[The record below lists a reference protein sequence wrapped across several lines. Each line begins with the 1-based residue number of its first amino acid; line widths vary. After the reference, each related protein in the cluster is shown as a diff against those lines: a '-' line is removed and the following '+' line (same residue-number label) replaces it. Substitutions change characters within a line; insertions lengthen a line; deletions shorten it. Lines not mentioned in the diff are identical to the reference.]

1 MAKQWTPPSD
11 GLATKSTKFVPPSDA
26 VEVKKKASSE
36 SDSKLEEPTLVSSA
50 NEVEDGGLKVIPG
63 GGTLRTPEKMKYT
76 GDYKPTEKKI
86 SGDGEVLESNDG
98 TKYRYYNGKYYTFTD
113 TSVDKKTGTK
123 VNNYNTQI
131 DNSQR
136 VKTLDKMFNKADYYK
151 GYPGKED
158 KEYRFKYNQWYEDDK
173 SGKGFTPIQDPV
185 RVGNLNKQFK
195 KEGSTVLGEKV
206 FVGYPGKESNEYKV
220 SDDGAWMYRPKGS
233 NNWSVITNEGSILS
247 LNKQYG
253 QKIDPKKQDLQN
265 LAVKNSELNDINHKI
280 DAYVTSN
287 LIDDREGVVTD
298 VLSKKFPQFNFEQS
312 KVGVDR
318 MTVSLKGS
326 QDPKDRIEIILDNWE
341 DSDDKLNAN
350 LLKSFMKERV
360 NMADSRT
367 SLQEKES
374 PFLTRDIESKQRA
387 LEAGSGQKEFEQPE
401 LVINKDGSVSYAE
414 KPKTTATQKAV
425 QGIEEKQQL
434 KEARQ
439 EYFSDKSNYLKT
451 IKNSYSRG
459 EIDNKEFQTA
469 VAAIKVDDKEI
480 KRSDE
485 FVNDVNYSRKKLTE
499 SQDFQEKYINDV
511 TEKLKSGEITQE
523 QYDAE
528 YQPKIAEMNDSV
540 EKQKEQ
546 LNIDNKSMNGSLR
559 AMERAVAENRLVQ
572 EQIGSTGG
580 AIAYNAIKM
589 ATDLG
594 RLAGLTPEDQEAFI
608 RDNFGI
614 VTTKEFIGSEDRT
627 FLQKAA
633 MSSASTG
640 VAIAASAVGGAPLAL
655 ATLWAAGTFEMFDD
669 EEMKDVPKRDR
680 FLMSA
685 AYGVV
690 SSYLE
695 KIGLDELVGGSIG
708 KKLAMNVV
716 KDSAKKLTKDAP
728 KEYIENLLISETK
741 TRLQQAGVKVG
752 VGMLA
757 EGTTEALQ
765 SLANVSTKEVYD
777 QLKGTDYF
785 NNKSGWEI
793 ASDVLY
799 DGALGAVGGGMISS
813 AITGSQQ
820 VVQGRRAS
828 KMDTE
833 IQALIAAAETEGM
846 SDAVKTTLK
855 AKIIRGEITKADA
868 INILGDF
875 NIIKSKVDQMPN
887 TLTEEG
893 KAASLD
899 LMLEKD
905 KLDKQ
910 IEGKDP
916 NLVEPQK
923 KRVNEINDRL
933 KQIGEDAV
941 QKQTTGEVPV
951 QSETGVSEE
960 VAGGV
965 SQPTTEQVTEEV
977 VGKEVVGEEVKGEQ
991 AKAEVAKQ
999 EEVVPTEEDNSFV
1012 YKMNTEKTSTGKGK
1026 WEDDFEIID
1035 NRDGGNLGKESAKWA
1050 VTNRITGETV
1060 EANSKKDAA
1069 GIIKNA
1075 PSYGVDMWGDGMTVD
1090 FTDLGGKEQNKYREE
1105 FDRQKSERVPETKTT
1120 ETVSSKT
1127 QETAPSTESEL
1138 DFEVTPEVNQEA
1150 DALEKL
1156 LADEGITVE
1165 SPVVEQPVAEETVVD
1180 TSEVS
1185 DRDIMEIEDN
1195 NENIRTEEDN
1205 IKQYQT
1211 EAKAKVDKINKSKW
1225 SPLRKKNEIAK
1236 VRQEYKDKIDD
1247 ARLSIAN
1254 NRSDVTKAETR
1265 VRKATKTTTTPV
1277 TETAPVAET
1286 PVAAPARKPKAP
1298 KKLTKKETLQKYND
1312 HIDSLI
1318 RDEKQTSDRRIVQLE
1333 NQKNSAT
1340 RERRTELTQQ
1350 IQELELN
1357 FSSKKRELEGKKG
1370 NVEAAVEFV
1379 ANAPRFRMSEGTQEE
1394 ADTRNDEQAIVD
1406 KMNEASAEEKGL
1418 TRGEVPADVEV
1429 NPIEESS
1436 SLSKGLDKVLKFLG
1450 LKDKNSLLKRIE
1462 DFNGIPMILG
1472 MSDMLAAG
1480 TIKDSIGGDMV
1491 VDGGLLYNTLGKNV
1505 GLAWA
1510 GVTEDGANNQVKQA
1524 RELYEANKELFDRLW
1539 AEGKIPNGHVPM
1551 AIMRMGNTAV
1561 NSNEAVF
1568 RYLLP
1573 LVKSLPL
1580 KNRTAALKTYMQT
1593 LQSKA
1598 EGNAASYWF
1607 TELEEQIGMGNLSTK
1622 EQVLD
1627 YLNNLAAEEQKAHEE
1642 SKKEGESAKVKKIKS
1657 FINAIKK
1664 KKDGQERTFEDIRED
1679 LNDRL
1684 EKIVPF
1690 MLASYI
1696 KSNKIKT
1703 LDGFLEAVVNE
1714 SKKRADG
1721 DKNIFSLPVR
1731 SFIFNSLISPETT
1744 KGKNSL
1750 EVIKTLLDGVKNA
1763 DATIFTAKHIY
1774 DAIGEKSMLKAN
1786 KGDVVGVMGIKVVDE
1801 DGNSAGGAKKAEHNN
1816 YGYGPEGKVI
1826 ALIKNPKQ
1834 GIDVFP
1840 EFRAKLARVFKPSKT
1855 GKYPS
1860 IEDAVGQT
1868 GGAFFMDAAFRGT
1881 APAVDAMT
1889 DLKIL
1894 IGKLRFA
1901 FPEVSVATTQEEFD
1915 AFMEKEGVRAREK
1928 DGKVIYGVTKDGRI
1942 FLNPSEQTLRTPIH
1956 EFGHIWIDYL
1966 RSTAS
1971 GKKGDM
1977 LLQKGFELVDGTPE
1991 YERALKEYGSRE
2003 LALEE
2008 ALVELM
2014 AVKGDTIISAAK
2026 KSQFLEW
2033 MNGLF
2038 KYIKENLTRSKDFA
2052 QTRIKDLTLDEF
2064 INIGLADLFSGQKV
2078 SGKFDPR
2085 TAGGASRARFSKIDS
2100 IAKIIDAARKNNVSD
2115 QAIKL
2120 VLARKGFA
2128 VADINDAF
2136 NSATQ
2141 AEENLDATLPGY
2153 TELMAKV
2160 DAMIT
2165 RQVSRNIDPAKISK
2179 NVDALV
2185 RKSDVYKNA
2194 TDIQKKA
2201 IEANTKAKTSTRQT
2215 VAPSSGRIIG
2225 AVGDI
2230 QNLTTQ
2236 EKLSIASRI
2245 MKLAKDASANLS
2257 DEIKDLAKSG
2267 KITANQMTVIFNRFK
2282 SVNLLN
2288 ERSVNSFIDYM
2299 ANVFNNADYA
2309 SKVSRAIS
2317 LKKKVIN
2324 NARTK
2329 LGIASSL
2336 ISEIV
2341 TMASIKPSVIPSAVF
2356 DQYMELMDML
2366 GARQTVLTLDQK
2378 SEISQGVSNVL
2389 NAVNEE
2395 MSQTEALAEQ
2405 FENYADKELNANG
2418 GVDFAKTLKKMIDDG
2433 TITEAEAE
2441 IMRKYKTEIVDSEF
2455 TKKTP
2460 EELEGE
2466 KKGLLEDLKNKKIST
2481 DAIAG
2486 LGTRLERDDAE
2497 SLAALL
2503 ETDAVNELNNTTL
2516 KNVLKLVDNINNGFL
2531 PHYAKVIEKKLD
2543 GINKSMEMQESLSE
2557 GKTSA
2562 VSGFLS
2568 SIRAGVKT
2576 LIGQDSTKEKELI
2589 RSTALAKIDEVF
2601 GNFKNNAIFKALF
2614 QKSAIGIDAYN
2625 TELNVLLEKLDKA
2638 RDKVL
2643 RSFGRALKQDPNTFV
2658 NSSFKMMT
2666 YLLQLEKNSNP
2677 DSKQVNN
2684 AVDFIK
2690 KTQQQ
2695 IKNDKSTYKQRD
2707 SDLLQ
2712 GILNDF
2718 VDADTKQIDIDKL
2731 YSSFN
2736 AAEKAAI
2743 KAIQEVNESMTEKA
2757 IYTSAIIRGDKIN
2770 PILNYISHSV
2780 IVDTNLNSDV
2790 RGASDVDSFTSS
2802 RQVST
2807 RARSLEERTGTVTA
2821 ISFDPFGTTEKSTK
2835 GVLLDF
2841 HMTIP
2846 YQTAMITLNETR
2858 KRMEESKDG
2867 MSKKQRLSLNAIES
2881 AYMEASKNALQ
2892 SSLLRSSVS
2901 DMVVKIMSDA
2911 GYRAI
2916 LGTSV
2921 SRTASELLSNMSGA
2935 AFMNSAAMIKGI
2947 KEHSAYLNPDRGA
2960 SIMKILKSTQIG
2972 RTFGGGGLFTDP
2984 SIGRQNVGTDR
2995 LRAKSNL
3002 QSATQM
3008 IYNRSLKPVKNSF
3021 EWAADILTSSPDKL
3035 VTRPM
3040 WFGSFSNEFKK
3051 ASGKEVDFD
3060 KIEANDEA
3068 YMKENAD
3075 AIQKATEKADRNVLQ
3090 LSATNNAYAGVL
3102 KNNISPD
3109 ISGFAK
3115 AIKVFDNFLTRF
3127 TTYEYLNAR
3136 TAIYNLVNDGMLSK
3150 REAAG
3155 LLAGVTTRMI
3165 TYTMLSKM
3173 LGTGL
3178 VSLVSSMLF
3187 GDDDDEEDD
3196 KTFYQKLGQAGASA
3210 GTTLL
3215 LGRNFGN
3222 IARNVIGYGAEKM
3235 NEEYLTALR
3244 NGDYDPYKDAIQF
3257 TVAPVEKKADQ
3268 GKGVDIAD
3276 YAFNMMG
3283 PASPFAKS
3291 LRYAVSKL
3299 TEKDRVAPKESDSD
3313 AVKAKRREAV
3323 TRQDRERNYRVPL
3336 EVTGTLG
3343 FVPLY
3348 KDIRNVLNNFIYA
3361 DLKKSLKEQEANKE
3375 KKAEMLMGYESKTD
3389 MKDSNPKLYDR
3400 LYDKGGK
3407 YYAEEEVRLAKENLK
3422 SSLKKIEKNLRS
3434 GEINYSKARIL
3445 KRKAVR
3451 TSEKRIRKAT

>member
-1 MAKQWTPPSD
+1 MPLDYNEFAEKIKQKYPAYKD
-11 GLATKSTKFVPPSDA
+11 VDNYELATKM
-26 VEVKKKASSE
+26 VEKYPEYKDQVVLKKKVPSELASKSG
-36 SDSKLEEPTLVSSA
+36 EPTLVSSA
-50 NEVEDGGLKVIPG
+50 KEVNNAVEARDYSGQKYVAPKQA
-63 GGTLRTPEKMKYT
+63 TPVDATKA
-76 GDYKPTEKKI
+76 PKKT
-86 SGDGEVLESNDG
+86 SGDGEILESKNA
-98 TKYRYYNGKYYTFTD
+98 KYRYSNGKWYGYTD
-113 TSVDKKTGTK
+113 TTFDKKTGAE
-123 VNNYNTQI
+123 VSNYNTAI
-131 DNSQR
+131 NDTNR
-136 VKTLDKMFNKADYYK
+136 VKTLEKMFNKAEYVK

-173 SGKGFTPIQDPV
+173 SGKGFKVIQDPV
-185 RVGNLNKQFK
+185 RVGALNKQFK
-195 KEGSTVLGEKV
+195 KEGSTVLGEKT

-247 LNKQYG
+247 LNKQFG
-253 QKIDPKKQDLQN
+253 QKVDPKKQDLQN
-265 LAVKNSELNDINHKI
+265 LAVKNAELNDINHKI

-312 KVGVDR
+312 TAGVDR

-326 QDPKDRIEIILDNWE
+326 NDPKDRIEIVLDNWE

-367 SLQEKES
+367 NLEEKES

-414 KPKTTATQKAV
+414 QPKTTATQKAV
-425 QGIEEKQQL
+425 QLIEEKQQL

-451 IKNSYSRG
+451 LKNSYSKG

-480 KRSDE
+480 KRSNE

-528 YQPKIAEMNDSV
+528 YQPKIAEMNDSI

-546 LNIDNKSMNGSLR
+546 LKIDNKSMDGSLR

-608 RDNFGI
+608 RDTFGI

-640 VAIAASAVGGAPLAL
+640 VAIAANALGGAPLSL

-695 KIGLDELVGGSIG
+695 KLGLDELVGGEIG

-716 KDSAKKLTKDAP
+716 KDAAKKITKDAP

-741 TRLQQAGVKVG
+741 SRLQQAGVKIG

-765 SLANVSTKEVYD
+765 SLSSISTKAVYD
-777 QLKGTDYF
+777 EWNGTDYF
-785 NNKSGWEI
+785 KNKSGWEI
-793 ASDVLY
+793 ASDILY

-813 AITGSQQ
+813 VITGAEQT
-820 VVQGRRAS
+820 VQGRRAN
-828 KMDTE
+828 KMDAD
-833 IQALIAAAETEGM
+833 IKALIAAAETEGM
-846 SDAVKTTLK
+846 SEAVKTTLK
-855 AKIIRGEITKADA
+855 AKIIRGEITKTDA

-875 NIIKSKVDQMPN
+875 DVIKSKVDQMPN

-905 KLDKQ
+905 KLEKQ

-933 KQIGEDAV
+933 KQIGE
-941 QKQTTGEVPV
+941 
-951 QSETGVSEE
+951 
-960 VAGGV
+960 
-965 SQPTTEQVTEEV
+965 
-977 VGKEVVGEEVKGEQ
+977 GEQ
-991 AKAEVAKQ
+991 AKTEVTE
-999 EEVVPTEEDNSFV
+999 EEVVLNSMNPSGGIFVEYTPEQRDALPLGENITTYDETADISPTEKVTVYRGVPNDVNEIKSGDFV
-1012 YKMNTEKTSTGKGK
+1012 TTNEQLAKDYAGEGKVISMEVNANDILDDKTEP
-1026 WEDDFEIID
+1026 
-1035 NRDGGNLGKESAKWA
+1035 LGEEYIL
-1050 VTNRITGETV
+1050 RIKQLAPEMET
-1060 EANSKKDAA
+1060 
-1069 GIIKNA
+1069 
-1075 PSYGVDMWGDGMTVD
+1075 T
-1090 FTDLGGKEQNKYREE
+1090 
-1105 FDRQKSERVPETKTT
+1105 
-1120 ETVSSKT
+1120 
-1127 QETAPSTESEL
+1127 ETAPSTESEL
-1138 DFEVTPEVNQEA
+1138 DFEVTPEVTQEA

-1156 LADEGITVE
+1156 LADEGITIE
-1165 SPVVEQPVAEETVVD
+1165 APVVEETVAEEAPVVEP
-1180 TSEVS
+1180 SG
-1185 DRDIMEIEDN
+1185 
-1195 NENIRTEEDN
+1195 
-1205 IKQYQT
+1205 
-1211 EAKAKVDKINKSKW
+1211 
-1225 SPLRKKNEIAK
+1225 
-1236 VRQEYKDKIDD
+1236 
-1247 ARLSIAN
+1247 
-1254 NRSDVTKAETR
+1254 ETGQL
-1265 VRKATKTTTTPV
+1265 PV
-1277 TETAPVAET
+1277 TEEAPVTEK
-1286 PVAAPARKPKAP
+1286 PVRKSRAKKAAPVVETETTATSEAEGQETVFEGSSKRGDQRQYVI
-1298 KKLTKKETLQKYND
+1298 KKDNKGN
-1312 HIDSLI
+1312 
-1318 RDEKQTSDRRIVQLE
+1318 IVSVRMNPLSTGLE
-1333 NQKNSAT
+1333 AGQPT
-1340 RERRTELTQQ
+1340 REFKRTGTDKFTESTD
-1350 IQELELN
+1350 
-1357 FSSKKRELEGKKG
+1357 
-1370 NVEAAVEFV
+1370 
-1379 ANAPRFRMSEGTQEE
+1379 ANGRTVLKTSNDDTIRLDKPVPGARFRMSEGTQEE

-1480 TIKDSIGGDMV
+1480 TIKDSMGGDMV
-1491 VDGGLLYNTLGKNV
+1491 VDGGLLYNTLGKNI

-1510 GVTEDGANNQVKQA
+1510 GVTEDGANNQAKQA

-1539 AEGKIPNGHVPM
+1539 AEGKIPQGHVPM
-1551 AIMRMGNTAV
+1551 AIMRMGNTAI

-1607 TELEEQIGMGNLSTK
+1607 TELEEQIEVGNLTSK
-1622 EQVLD
+1622 EQVLE
-1627 YLNNLAAEEQKAHEE
+1627 YLKNLADEEN
-1642 SKKEGESAKVKKIKS
+1642 KKNGESTKYKKIIAFTNS
-1657 FINAIKK
+1657 IKK
-1664 KKDGQERTFEDIRED
+1664 NKAKGEERTFDDIREE
-1679 LNDRL
+1679 LNKRL
-1684 EKIVPF
+1684 DKIVPF
-1690 MLASYI
+1690 MLSTYI

-1714 SKKRADG
+1714 SKKRAQG

-1774 DAIGEKSMLKAN
+1774 DAIGEKSMIKAN
-1786 KGDVVGVMGIKVVDE
+1786 KGDVVGIMGIKVVDE
-1801 DGNSAGGAKKAEHNN
+1801 DGNPAGGAKKADHNN

-1840 EFRAKLARVFKPSKT
+1840 EFRAKLSRVFKPSKT
-1855 GKYPS
+1855 GKYPT

-1868 GGAFFMDAAFRGT
+1868 GGAFFMDSAFRGT

-1915 AFMEKEGVRAREK
+1915 NFLEQEGIRAREK

-1966 RSTAS
+1966 RSKES

-2008 ALVELM
+2008 ALVELL
-2014 AVKGDTIISAAK
+2014 AVKGDTIASAAK

-2033 MNGLF
+2033 MNAMF

-2052 QTRIKDLTLDEF
+2052 QTKIKDLTLDEF
-2064 INIGLADLFSGQKV
+2064 INIGLADLFSGQRV
-2078 SGKFDPR
+2078 SGKFDAR
-2085 TAGGASRARFSKIDS
+2085 TAGEASRARYSKVDS
-2100 IAKIIDAARKNNVSD
+2100 IAKIIDAARKNNISD

-2136 NSATQ
+2136 DAATQ
-2141 AEENLDATLPGY
+2141 AEQDLDSTLPGY

-2165 RQVSRNIDPAKISK
+2165 RQTSRNIDPLKISK

-2194 TDIQKKA
+2194 ADLQKKA
-2201 IEANTKAKTSTRQT
+2201 IEANTKAKTGTRQT
-2215 VAPSSGRIIG
+2215 VAPSYGRILG

-2230 QNLTTQ
+2230 ENITSK
-2236 EKLSIASRI
+2236 EKIAIANRI
-2245 MKLAKDASANLS
+2245 AALAKDSSANLA
-2257 DEIKDLAKSG
+2257 DDIKYLAKSG
-2267 KITANQMTVIFNRFK
+2267 KISAKQMVSVFNRLK

-2288 ERSVNSFIDYM
+2288 EVSVMKFIDYM
-2299 ANVFNNADYA
+2299 AKVFNNAEYA
-2309 SKVSRAIS
+2309 QQISTAKSLQSKV
-2317 LKKKVIN
+2317 KN
-2324 NARTK
+2324 NAKTK
-2329 LGIASSL
+2329 LGIANDL
-2336 ISEIV
+2336 ISEILK
-2341 TMASIKPSVIPSAVF
+2341 MASINPSLIPSKVF
-2356 DQYMELMDML
+2356 NTYLETMNML
-2366 GARQTVLTLDQK
+2366 GQRTAVLKLEERGELTQKVSDILD
-2378 SEISQGVSNVL
+2378 
-2389 NAVNEE
+2389 AVNEE
-2395 MSQTEALAEQ
+2395 LSVASEMADK
-2405 FENYADKELNANG
+2405 FDNYEGKELNKDG
-2418 GVDFAKTLKKMIDDG
+2418 KLDFAKTLKAMIDDN
-2433 TITEAEAE
+2433 TITEAQAD
-2441 IMRKYKTEIVDSEF
+2441 IMRKYKSEIVDSES
-2455 TKKTP
+2455 TKKTE
-2460 EELEGE
+2460 EELEAE
-2466 KKGLLEDLKNKKIST
+2466 RKSLVNILQNETISNEAL
-2481 DAIAG
+2481 DN
-2486 LGTRLERDDAE
+2486 LPSRLERD
-2497 SLAALL
+2497 LAKSIKALIK
-2503 ETDAVNELNNTTL
+2503 TDAVKSLNNATL
-2516 KNVLKLVDNINNGFL
+2516 KNMLKLVDNINNGFV
-2531 PHYAKVIEKKLD
+2531 PHYAQSMKERLTSINNAPSMDNSVRKGKPLKVSSLTSRVKSLFTKK
-2543 GINKSMEMQESLSE
+2543 NYVTEM
-2557 GKTSA
+2557 
-2562 VSGFLS
+2562 
-2568 SIRAGVKT
+2568 
-2576 LIGQDSTKEKELI
+2576 I
-2589 RSTALAKIDEVF
+2589 RSVALGNIDQVFGDFKSNTIFKAMFEGSANGIAAFNSELAKIND
-2601 GNFKNNAIFKALF
+2601 K
-2614 QKSAIGIDAYN
+2614 
-2625 TELNVLLEKLDKA
+2625 LEKAKLDVA
-2638 RDKVL
+2638 ESL
-2643 RSFGRALKQDPNTFV
+2643 GQDPNKVTL
-2658 NSSFKMMT
+2658 SAFKTMT
-2666 YLLQLEKNSNP
+2666 YLLQLEKDSNP

-2684 AVDFIK
+2684 AVDFINE
-2690 KTQQQ
+2690 TLSQ
-2695 IKNDKSTYKQRD
+2695 IEKGSSTYTEMD
-2707 SDLLQ
+2707 AELLQ
-2712 GILNDF
+2712 DILDKYVNKE
-2718 VDADTKQIDIDKL
+2718 TGQIDNKKL

-2736 AAEKAAI
+2736 ATEKAAI
-2743 KAIQEVNESMTEKA
+2743 KTIQEVNDSMTEKA
-2757 IYTSAIIRGDKIN
+2757 VYTAGIIRGDKIN
-2770 PILNYISHSV
+2770 PIANYVPHVVLEEAIPGKEITGANDVANFSNSRKPS
-2780 IVDTNLNSDV
+2780 TKAKNLV
-2790 RGASDVDSFTSS
+2790 
-2802 RQVST
+2802 
-2807 RARSLEERTGTVTA
+2807 ERTGAVTA
-2821 ISFDPFGTTEKSTK
+2821 ISFNPYKSTQNAAK
-2835 GVLLDF
+2835 NVLLDF
-2841 HMTIP
+2841 HMTEPIRIARM
-2846 YQTAMITLNETR
+2846 TINETR
-2858 KRMEESKDG
+2858 KRMEEEG
-2867 MSKKQRLSLNAIES
+2867 INAQERMFLNAIS
-2881 AYMEASKNALQ
+2881 NAYEEATQNVLA
-2892 SSLLRSSVS
+2892 SSFHNDELINK
-2901 DMVVKIMSDA
+2901 VVDYIARA
-2911 GYRAI
+2911 GYQAV
-2916 LGTSV
+2916 LGTSIT
-2921 SRTASELLSNMSGA
+2921 RTASELLSNMSA
-2935 AFMNSAAMIKGI
+2935 VAFMNPAAFTTGV
-2947 KEHSAYLNPDRGA
+2947 KEFSNYSNPEEGLD
-2960 SIMKILKSTQIG
+2960 IML
-2972 RTFGGGGLFTDP
+2972 
-2984 SIGRQNVGTDR
+2984 NVGSSQTERVMGGNTQGGMLIDPAIR
-2995 LRAKSNL
+2995 KSSVGMKDTKAKNKL
-3002 QSATQM
+3002 MNTMQM
-3008 IYNRSLKPVKNSF
+3008 IYNTS
-3021 EWAADILTSSPDKL
+3021 DIKEGVNITKTLSDTLMSSPDTI
-3035 VTRPM
+3035 VTRPT
-3040 WFGSFSNEFKK
+3040 WFGAFANEFEKS
-3051 ASGKEVDFD
+3051 SGKKVDFD
-3060 KIEANDEA
+3060 KIKANDET
-3068 YMKENAD
+3068 YMNENTDAIKTAKENAD
-3075 AIQKATEKADRNVLQ
+3075 KAVFN
-3090 LSATNNAYAGVL
+3090 LSATNNAYMGLL

-3109 ISGFAK
+3109 SKGIAK
-3115 AIKVFDNFLTRF
+3115 AIKVFDNYLTRF

-3136 TAIYNLVNDGMLSK
+3136 TAVYALAGQGMISK
-3150 REAAG
+3150 KQAIG
-3155 LLAGVTTRMI
+3155 LLAGVTVRMV
-3165 TYTMLSKM
+3165 TYSLLTKALSSAL
-3173 LGTGL
+3173 LGLMG
-3178 VSLVSSMLF
+3178 
-3187 GDDDDEEDD
+3187 GDDDDEDD
-3196 KTFYQKLGQAGASA
+3196 KTKMQKLGQAAASA
-3210 GTTLL
+3210 GTTLM

-3222 IARNVIGYGAEKM
+3222 IARNIMGYGVEKM
-3235 NEEYLTALR
+3235 NEKYLTLLR
-3244 NGDYDPYKDAIQF
+3244 EGDYDAYQDAIQY
-3257 TVAPVEKKADQ
+3257 TVVPQEKKQDM
-3268 GKGVDIAD
+3268 GKGVDTEQLL
-3276 YAFNMMG
+3276 YNMLG
-3283 PASPFAKS
+3283 PTAPFTKS
-3291 LRYAVSKL
+3291 LVYGIKKL

-3313 AVKAKRREAV
+3313 AVKNKREEAV
-3323 TRQDRERNYRVPL
+3323 TRQQRERTERVPL
-3336 EVTGTLG
+3336 EILGTAG
-3343 FVPLY
+3343 FIPLY
-3348 KDIRNVLNNFIYA
+3348 KDIRKAVNESIYA
-3361 DLKKSLKEQEANKE
+3361 DLKKSLKEQEANKA
-3375 KKAEMLMGYESKTD
+3375 KKEEMLMGYESKSD
-3389 MKDSNPKLYDR
+3389 MEENNPKLYKR
-3400 LYDKGGK
+3400 LYEKGGK
-3407 YYAEEEVRLAKENLK
+3407 YYAEEEVRLANENLK
-3422 SSLKKIEKNLRS
+3422 NSLRKIEKELKS

-3445 KRKAVR
+3445 KRRAVR
-3451 TSEKRIRKAT
+3451 TSEKRIRKAR

>member
-1 MAKQWTPPSD
+1 
-11 GLATKSTKFVPPSDA
+11 
-26 VEVKKKASSE
+26 
-36 SDSKLEEPTLVSSA
+36 
-50 NEVEDGGLKVIPG
+50 
-63 GGTLRTPEKMKYT
+63 
-76 GDYKPTEKKI
+76 
-86 SGDGEVLESNDG
+86 
-98 TKYRYYNGKYYTFTD
+98 
-113 TSVDKKTGTK
+113 
-123 VNNYNTQI
+123 
-131 DNSQR
+131 
-136 VKTLDKMFNKADYYK
+136 
-151 GYPGKED
+151 
-158 KEYRFKYNQWYEDDK
+158 
-173 SGKGFTPIQDPV
+173 
-185 RVGNLNKQFK
+185 
-195 KEGSTVLGEKV
+195 
-206 FVGYPGKESNEYKV
+206 
-220 SDDGAWMYRPKGS
+220 
-233 NNWSVITNEGSILS
+233 
-247 LNKQYG
+247 
-253 QKIDPKKQDLQN
+253 
-265 LAVKNSELNDINHKI
+265 
-280 DAYVTSN
+280 
-287 LIDDREGVVTD
+287 
-298 VLSKKFPQFNFEQS
+298 
-312 KVGVDR
+312 
-318 MTVSLKGS
+318 
-326 QDPKDRIEIILDNWE
+326 
-341 DSDDKLNAN
+341 
-350 LLKSFMKERV
+350 
-360 NMADSRT
+360 
-367 SLQEKES
+367 
-374 PFLTRDIESKQRA
+374 
-387 LEAGSGQKEFEQPE
+387 
-401 LVINKDGSVSYAE
+401 
-414 KPKTTATQKAV
+414 
-425 QGIEEKQQL
+425 
-434 KEARQ
+434 
-439 EYFSDKSNYLKT
+439 
-451 IKNSYSRG
+451 
-459 EIDNKEFQTA
+459 
-469 VAAIKVDDKEI
+469 
-480 KRSDE
+480 
-485 FVNDVNYSRKKLTE
+485 
-499 SQDFQEKYINDV
+499 
-511 TEKLKSGEITQE
+511 
-523 QYDAE
+523 
-528 YQPKIAEMNDSV
+528 
-540 EKQKEQ
+540 
-546 LNIDNKSMNGSLR
+546 MNGSLR

-614 VTTKEFIGSEDRT
+614 VTTQEFIGSEDRT

-765 SLANVSTKEVYD
+765 SLASVSTKEVYD
-777 QLKGTDYF
+777 QWKGTDYF

-813 AITGSQQ
+813 AISGSQQ

-905 KLDKQ
+905 KLEKQ

-933 KQIGEDAV
+933 KQIGKDAV
-941 QKQTTGEVPV
+941 QKQATGEVPV

-960 VAGGV
+960 VEGGV
-965 SQPTTEQVTEEV
+965 PQPTTEQATEEV
-977 VGKEVVGEEVKGEQ
+977 IGEEVVGEEVKGEQ
-991 AKAEVAKQ
+991 AQAEITQQ

-1069 GIIKNA
+1069 DIIKNA
-1075 PSYGVDMWGDGMTVD
+1075 PAYGVDMWGDGMTVD

-1105 FDRQKSERVPETKTT
+1105 FDRQKSERAPETETT

-1165 SPVVEQPVAEETVVD
+1165 SPVVDQPVAEETVVD

-1205 IKQYQT
+1205 IKQYQA
-1211 EAKAKVDKINKSKW
+1211 EAKAKVDKINNYKW
-1225 SPLRKKNEIAK
+1225 SLLRKKNEIAK
-1236 VRQEYKDKIDD
+1236 VRQEYKDKIED

-1277 TETAPVAET
+1277 TDTAPVAET

-2141 AEENLDATLPGY
+2141 AEEDLDATLPGY
-2153 TELMAKV
+2153 TELLANV
-2160 DAMIT
+2160 DTMIA
-2165 RQVSRNIDPAKISK
+2165 RQISRNIEPAKISK

-2194 TDIQKKA
+2194 TDLQKKA
-2201 IEANTKAKTSTRQT
+2201 IEANTKAKTGTRQT

-2230 QNLTTQ
+2230 QNLTAK
-2236 EKLSIASRI
+2236 EKLAIAKRI
-2245 MKLAKDASANLS
+2245 IKLAKDASANLS
-2257 DEIKDLAKSG
+2257 SEIKDLAKSG
-2267 KITANQMTVIFNRFK
+2267 KITTNQMTTIFNRLK
-2282 SVNLLN
+2282 DVNLLD

-2299 ANVFNNADYA
+2299 ANVFNKADYA

-2341 TMASIKPSVIPSAVF
+2341 TMASIKPSVIPASVL
-2356 DQYMELMDML
+2356 DQYMELMEML
-2366 GARQTVLTLDQK
+2366 GARQTVLTLNEK
-2378 SEISQGVSNVL
+2378 SEMSQGVSNVL

-2395 MSQTEALAEQ
+2395 MSEAQSLAEQ
-2405 FENYADKELNANG
+2405 FDNYEEKELNENG
-2418 GVDFAKTLKKMIDDG
+2418 GVDFAKTLKKMIADG
-2433 TITEAEAE
+2433 TITDAQAE
-2441 IMRKYKTEIVDSEF
+2441 IMRKYKSEIVDSES

-2460 EELEGE
+2460 EELEEE
-2466 KKGLLEDLKNKKIST
+2466 KKGLLEDLKNKKISPE
-2481 DAIAG
+2481 AIAS

-2557 GKTSA
+2557 GKTA
-2562 VSGFLS
+2562 VVSGFFS

-2576 LIGQDSTKEKELI
+2576 LMGKQDSTKEKELI
-2589 RSTALAKIDEVF
+2589 RSTALGKIDEVF

-2614 QKSAIGIDAYN
+2614 QQSAIGIDAYN
-2625 TELNVLLEKLDKA
+2625 TELNVLLDKLDDA

-2643 RSFGRALKQDPNTFV
+2643 RSFGVKLRKDPNTFV

-2677 DSKQVNN
+2677 DSNQVNN

-2695 IKNDKSTYKQRD
+2695 IKNDRSTYTKRD

-2718 VDADTKQIDIDKL
+2718 VDADTKQIDINKL

-2736 AAEKAAI
+2736 QAEKNAI

-2821 ISFDPFGTTEKSTK
+2821 ISFDPFATTQKSTK

-2858 KRMEESKDG
+2858 KRMEESKGG
-2867 MSKKQRLSLNAIES
+2867 MSEKQRLYLNAIES
-2881 AYMEASKNALQ
+2881 AYTEASKNALQ
-2892 SSLLRSSVS
+2892 SSLLRSSVG
-2901 DMVVKIMSDA
+2901 DMVVKMMSDA

-2921 SRTASELLSNMSGA
+2921 TRTLSELGSNVSGA

-3002 QSATQM
+3002 QSTTEM
-3008 IYNRSLKPVKNSF
+3008 IYNRSLKPIKNKF
-3021 EWAADILTSSPDKL
+3021 EGFADVLTSSPDKL

-3090 LSATNNAYAGVL
+3090 LSATNNAYVGVL

-3109 ISGFAK
+3109 LSGFAK
-3115 AIKVFDNFLTRF
+3115 TIKVFDNFLTRF

-3136 TAIYNLVNDGMLSK
+3136 TAIYNLLNDGMLTK

-3155 LLAGVTTRMI
+3155 LLLGVTTRMI
-3165 TYTMLSKM
+3165 SYTMLSKT

-3178 VSLVSSMLF
+3178 VSLVSMLR

-3196 KTFYQKLGQAGASA
+3196 DKTFMQKLGQAGASA
-3210 GTTLL
+3210 GTTLF

-3222 IARNVIGYGAEKM
+3222 IARNVIGYGVEEM
-3235 NEEYLTALR
+3235 NEKYLTNLR
-3244 NGDYDPYKDAIQF
+3244 NGDYDPYKDAIQY

-3268 GKGVDIAD
+3268 GKGVDVAD

-3283 PASPFAKS
+3283 PMSPFAKT
-3291 LRYAVSKL
+3291 LRYSVSKL

-3313 AVKAKRREAV
+3313 AVKKKRREAV
-3323 TRQDRERNYRVPL
+3323 TRQNRERNYRVPL
-3336 EVTGTLG
+3336 ELAGTSG

-3348 KDIRNVLNNFIYA
+3348 KDFRNIVNNWIYD

-3422 SSLKKIEKNLRS
+3422 NSLKKIEKNLRS

-3445 KRKAVR
+3445 KRKALR